1 MNAKQIFSLLSGIVT
16 LVATFFLTLF
26 KFELAENTYY
36 VSGILGIER
45 ILHIFLE
52 PISMFYIIAL
62 VILMIFVSSGV
73 LQIIGIK
80 KRTLTIIGSI
90 LPLLFGIIILLD
102 PFDILNKSFIGI
114 LFMLGGKESIIPDI
128 LPFAIPFDYVI
139 FERPESIGTYFLL
152 LGGMIGLISG
162 LFERG
167 GD

>member
-52 PISMFYIIAL
+52 PISMIYIMVA
-62 VILMIFVSSGV
+62 IFIIIFLSSGV
-73 LQIIGIK
+73 LQIIGVK

-90 LPLLFGIIILLD
+90 LPLFFGVIIILD
-102 PFDILNKSFIGI
+102 SFNILNKSFIGI
-114 LFMLGGKESIIPDI
+114 LYILGGTEPIIPDI
-128 LPFAIPFDYVI
+128 LPFDFVI
-139 FERPESIGTYFLL
+139 FERTESIGTYILI

-162 LFERG
+162 LLKRG
-167 GD
+167 GV